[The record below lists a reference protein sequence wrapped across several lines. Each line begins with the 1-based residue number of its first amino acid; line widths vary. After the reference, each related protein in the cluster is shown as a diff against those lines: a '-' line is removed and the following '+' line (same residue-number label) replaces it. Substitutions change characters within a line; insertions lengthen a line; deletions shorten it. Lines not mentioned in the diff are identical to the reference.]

1 MGTFVRLF
9 FMLIVASFIGHII
22 YEVTF
27 DWTKHKVRKYLNKQ
41 AYTQYTYP
49 EPNKVRAE
57 IKKQQICLA
66 NNIYYEAGIEPKK
79 GKLAVAQVTMNRV
92 ASGDFPNSICKVVS
106 QKTVKKKKKVQV
118 CQFSWKCQNVSKPKP
133 TDLAYR
139 ESQEIARKFL
149 SNKHAIPELK
159 DALYYHADYVNP
171 GWKKERI
178 TKIGKHIFYR

>member
-27 DWTKHKVRKYLNKQ
+27 DWTKDKVRRYLNKQ
-41 AYTQYTYP
+41 SYTQNVYP
-49 EPNKVRAE
+49 EPNKIRAE
-57 IKKQQICLA
+57 IKKQQLCLA

-106 QKTVKKKKKVQV
+106 QKTVKKKKVQV
-118 CQFSWKCQNVSKPKP
+118 CQFSWKCQNVKAPKH
-133 TDLAYR
+133 TDRSYK

-149 SNKHAIPELK
+149 QKVQHVPELK

>member
-1 MGTFVRLF
+1 
-9 FMLIVASFIGHII
+9 MLIVASFIGHII

-27 DWTKHKVRKYLNKQ
+27 DWTKDKVRRYLNKQ
-41 AYTQYTYP
+41 SYTQNVYP
-49 EPNKVRAE
+49 EPNKIRAE
-57 IKKQQICLA
+57 IKKQQLCLA
-66 NNIYYEAGIEPKK
+66 NNIYYEAGIEPKN

-106 QKTVKKKKKVQV
+106 QKTVKKKKVQV
-118 CQFSWKCQNVSKPKP
+118 CQFSWKCQNVKAPKH
-133 TDLAYR
+133 TDRSYK

-149 SNKHAIPELK
+149 QKVQHVPELK

>member
-27 DWTKHKVRKYLNKQ
+27 DWTKDKVRRYLNKQ
-41 AYTQYTYP
+41 SYTQNVYP
-49 EPNKVRAE
+49 EPNKIRAE
-57 IKKQQICLA
+57 IKKQQLCLA
-66 NNIYYEAGIEPKK
+66 NNIYYEAGIEPKN

-106 QKTVKKKKKVQV
+106 QKTVKKKKVQV
-118 CQFSWKCQNVSKPKP
+118 CQFSWKCQNVKAPKH
-133 TDLAYR
+133 TDRSYK

-149 SNKHAIPELK
+149 QKVQHVPELK

>member
-1 MGTFVRLF
+1 
-9 FMLIVASFIGHII
+9 MLIVASFIGHII

-27 DWTKHKVRKYLNKQ
+27 DWTKDKVRRYLNKQ
-41 AYTQYTYP
+41 SYTQNVYP
-49 EPNKVRAE
+49 EPNKIRAE
-57 IKKQQICLA
+57 IKKQQLCLA

-106 QKTVKKKKKVQV
+106 QKTVKKKKVQV
-118 CQFSWKCQNVSKPKP
+118 CQFSWKCQNVKAPKH
-133 TDLAYR
+133 TDRSYK

-149 SNKHAIPELK
+149 QKVQHVPELK

>member
-27 DWTKHKVRKYLNKQ
+27 DWTKDKVRRYLNKQ
-41 AYTQYTYP
+41 SYTQNVYP
-49 EPNKVRAE
+49 EPNKIRAE
-57 IKKQQICLA
+57 IKKQQLCLA
-66 NNIYYEAGIEPKK
+66 NNIYYEAGIEPKN

-106 QKTVKKKKKVQV
+106 QKTVKKKKVQV
-118 CQFSWKCQNVSKPKP
+118 CQFSWKCQNVKAPKH
-133 TDLAYR
+133 TDRSYK

-149 SNKHAIPELK
+149 QKVQHVPELK
-159 DALYYHADYVNP
+159 DALYYHADYVNH